1 MVNFHKAIEST
12 CLAAS
17 SQSSPLRVSYPT
29 TCAQADKPCTPMKSP
44 FGVLLSKAALKPF
57 ALAAGPNVTLPERNW
72 ISAVALLK
80 K

>member
-17 SQSSPLRVSYPT
+17 SQSSPLR
-29 TCAQADKPCTPMKSP
+29 ADKPCTPMKSP